1 MNWLVTP
8 GFESSAWSIQSLEQG
23 FTEIPSCKEI
33 KVFLGLK
40 GQSQVSQWPEVESKT
55 IRRNTSPAPQKCY
68 QRVGSAQ
75 HWSCL
80 ETEGYL
86 SCRWQD
92 SLNEDQQRAKYNL
105 SISF

>member
-40 GQSQVSQWPEVESKT
+40 GQSQVSQLS
-55 IRRNTSPAPQKCY
+55 
-68 QRVGSAQ
+68 GSIFGVLGR
-75 HWSCL
+75 C
-80 ETEGYL
+80 
-86 SCRWQD
+86 
-92 SLNEDQQRAKYNL
+92 
-105 SISF
+105 SF